1 MRRRLI
7 SQRVLFGLI
16 AAAAILI
23 IGGFVALALGRLLEA
38 LGDQPGSRAL
48 DYVALACGALF
59 VIDLVCLV
67 LAQALNGLDN
77 PDDPP
82 DAE

>member
-1 MRRRLI
+1 MRQKLI

-16 AAAAILI
+16 AVAVILM

-38 LGDQPGSRAL
+38 LGDQPASGAL
-48 DYVALACGALF
+48 DYVALGCGALF
-59 VIDLVCLV
+59 LIDLICLV

-77 PDDPP
+77 PDDPS
-82 DAE
+82 DAD